1 MADQLTED
9 HILEFKEAF
18 ALFDPDCDGEIT
30 HKELAKVLVS
40 LGIQVTKDEV
50 LEMLQ
55 DVDADGNGSID
66 FPEFLTLLAR
76 KLKDSD
82 SEEELKEAFRVFDQ
96 DGSGS
101 INVDEFRKVMTN
113 LREVIS
119 EKELEEMIRDGDT
132 DGDGEIN
139 YEEFVRMM
147 MR

>member
-1 MADQLTED
+1 MCMCIS
-9 HILEFKEAF
+9 HVFKCVFRTWGA
-18 ALFDPDCDGEIT
+18 
-30 HKELAKVLVS
+30 
-40 LGIQVTKDEV
+40 GIQVTKDEV

-82 SEEELKEAFRVFDQ
+82 SEEEFKEAFRVFDQ

-113 LREVIS
+113 LREVGCLS
-119 EKELEEMIRDGDT
+119 LEVSVLLCVLQDHLVTLWFSFGNCPRS
-132 DGDGEIN
+132 
-139 YEEFVRMM
+139 FR
-147 MR
+147 RKSWKK